1 MNIQYVHTHGHM
13 CYVGAVYKVCEF
25 LDCQS
30 GMSLGI
36 CYFGAVSCA
45 RRLLGGKRG
54 DVPQR
59 GSFDTWVI
67 TFTICPVSVF
77 GEKHATNYK

>member
-1 MNIQYVHTHGHM
+1 MNIQYVDTHRHM
-13 CYVGAVYKVCEF
+13 CYGGAVCKVCEF

-45 RRLLGGKRG
+45 RRFLGSKRG

-59 GSFDTWVI
+59 GSSATWVI
-67 TFTICPVSVF
+67 TFTICPVLVF
-77 GEKHATNYK
+77 GEKHAIDNK